1 MSFTSKIEWT
11 ATVLILL
18 TTGMLVQGLAQS
30 DATPGS
36 RTAGVDAFVIK
47 NEVTKMQE
55 ILRDKGHYKGKVDG
69 VFGLRTRESI
79 RVYQRAEKLPI
90 TGQVDS
96 RTAAGLGVRPEVNWD
111 DSGPGL
117 GQVADRI
124 ESEIEK
130 GKPSAN
136 IRWANGA
143 KRTSKRLPKPVK
155 PVAAPAAS
163 RQGDGVRALQA
174 DNNTRPQ

>member
-1 MSFTSKIEWT
+1 MFLVSKIEWT

-18 TTGMLVQGLAQS
+18 TTGMPVQSFAQGTATS
-30 DATPGS
+30 DSNP
-36 RTAGVDAFVIK
+36 AGVAVFVIK

-55 ILRDKGHYKGKVDG
+55 TLRDKGHYKGKVDG
-69 VFGLRTRESI
+69 VFGLRTREGI
-79 RVYQRAEKLPI
+79 RAYQRAEKLPI
-90 TGQVDS
+90 TGQVDI
-96 RTAAGLGVRPEVNWD
+96 RTASGLRVRPEVNWD

-124 ESEIEK
+124 GSEIEK

-136 IRWANGA
+136 IRWTNGA

-155 PVAAPAAS
+155 PVAAPAS
-163 RQGDGVRALQA
+163 RRGDGATTLQA
-174 DNNTRPQ
+174 DNDNHPQ